1 MPDYIHN
8 DPEFEALIRIVSEK
22 RGVHP
27 VLVEKDYWIMH
38 TLYGLSKQGIDF
50 ELKGGTSLSKGYKI
64 ISRFS
69 EDIDIH
75 IKTTFGLLVE
85 GKEDKDEVKAARKE
99 FYDVLA
105 GKISI
110 DGIIK
115 VDRDHEFDDTQ
126 KYRSGGIKL
135 GYKELG
141 GKLDGVKEGILLE
154 AGYDTVT
161 PNTHVTIS
169 SWIVEHLQENDQ
181 FKTYIDNI
189 AYEVKCYSP
198 AYTFVEKLQT
208 IVNKHRKEL
217 ERREQGE
224 APQVNFMRQYYD
236 VYCLLGM
243 DNVLDFIGSEE
254 YTKHKTARF
263 RGKDKEFE
271 LSEHPALLLED
282 EELLKSFIERYKS
295 SSNLYYA
302 GQPEFTEVLERIQS
316 KMELL

>member
-8 DPEFEALIRIVSEK
+8 DPEFEDLIHIVSEK

-38 TLYGLSKQGIDF
+38 SLYGLSKQGIDF

-75 IKTTFGLLVE
+75 IKTTFGLEVE
-85 GKEDKDEVKAARKE
+85 GKEDKKSVKAARKK

-105 GKISI
+105 DEISI

-115 VDRDHEFDDTQ
+115 VDRDYEFDDTR
-126 KYRSGGIKL
+126 KYRSGGVRL
-135 GYKELG
+135 SYKELG
-141 GKLDGVKEGILLE
+141 GQLEGIKKGILLE
-154 AGYDTVT
+154 VGYDTVT
-161 PNTHVTIS
+161 PNAPVTIS
-169 SWIVEHLQENDQ
+169 SWIVEYLQLNDQ
-181 FKTYIDNI
+181 FKNYIDNI
-189 AYEVKCYSP
+189 AYEVKCYAP
-198 AYTFVEKLQT
+198 AYTLVEKLQT
-208 IVNKHRKEL
+208 IVNKHRREL
-217 ERREQGE
+217 ERSAEGLD
-224 APQVNFMRQYYD
+224 PQVNFMRQYYD
-236 VYCLLGM
+236 IYCLLGM
-243 DNVLDFIGSEE
+243 NEVLDFLGSDE

-263 RGKDKEFE
+263 KGKDKEIE
-271 LSEHPALLLED
+271 LHKHPALLLSD
-282 EELLKSFIERYKS
+282 QVLLDSFIERYKS
-295 SSNLYYA
+295 SSNLYYD